1 MTEKQK
7 ADEMYINAIRLHG
20 IEKAKKESINSA
32 KAIYALAPIET
43 NELKNKNY
51 WETVIEHLKNK

>member
-1 MTEKQK
+1 MTEEKK

-32 KAIYALAPIET
+32 KAIHALAPIET
-43 NELKNKNY
+43 NGMKNKNY
-51 WETVIEHLKNK
+51 WEIVIEHLEKK